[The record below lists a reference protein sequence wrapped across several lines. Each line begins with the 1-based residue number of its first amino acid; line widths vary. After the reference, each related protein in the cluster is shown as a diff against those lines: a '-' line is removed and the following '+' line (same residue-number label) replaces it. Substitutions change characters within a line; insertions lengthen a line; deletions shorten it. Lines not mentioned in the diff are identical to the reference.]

1 MEVVSDKIVRTFTT
15 PRATRAV
22 GLDMLMASDKVSNAL
37 VFFKNS
43 KSKSYETLGQVFN
56 FIFLFLINSSIRV
69 VLDGKFLQEYAFNV
83 GLSQG
88 SILGLALFLLYIND
102 LPDDDV
108 CNITVSA
115 DTTLLSRC
123 DWLSD
128 LWQ

>member
-1 MEVVSDKIVRTFTT
+1 MK
-15 PRATRAV
+15 
-22 GLDMLMASDKVSNAL
+22 
-37 VFFKNS
+37 S

-56 FIFLFLINSSIRV
+56 FIFLFLINSSIGV
-69 VLDGKFLQEYAFNV
+69 VLDGKFLQEYPFNV
-83 GLSQG
+83 GVSQG
-88 SILGLALFLLYIND
+88 SILGLALSLLYIND